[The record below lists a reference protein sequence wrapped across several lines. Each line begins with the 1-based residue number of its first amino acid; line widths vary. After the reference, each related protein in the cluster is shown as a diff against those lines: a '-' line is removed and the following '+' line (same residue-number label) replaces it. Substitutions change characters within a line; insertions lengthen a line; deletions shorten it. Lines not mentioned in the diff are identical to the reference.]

1 MMSSALNLEDSE
13 DHSVFD
19 MQEIFNTND
28 DTFRQELIKRL
39 TKDIYAADEINFL
52 KNTRFNQSVSDPILN
67 RLDPFKNTR
76 QKKLMF
82 GLPNK
87 YDCVKDIRKWMDEG
101 YIILFNLKCLSKFD
115 IKVICGYLTTQYYL
129 TSLARPD
136 FSMLHLLFIDEAH
149 DGLFLSNKKKPQR

>member
-1 MMSSALNLEDSE
+1 MMSSALKALLEDSE

-39 TKDIYAADEINFL
+39 SKDIYAADEINFL

-87 YDCVKDIRKWMDEG
+87 FDCVKDKMDG
-101 YIILFNLKCLSKFD
+101 
-115 IKVICGYLTTQYYL
+115 
-129 TSLARPD
+129 
-136 FSMLHLLFIDEAH
+136 
-149 DGLFLSNKKKPQR
+149 